1 MEKKFYELKLN
12 EIEAV
17 TGGATYATYSVSAN
31 LSMSGSVLRTGTS
44 TTLSQPSKLI

>member
-17 TGGATYATYSVSAN
+17 TGGATYATYAVSAN
-31 LSMSGSVLRTGTS
+31 LSMTGTS
-44 TTLSQPSKLI
+44 TTLSQPIKRF